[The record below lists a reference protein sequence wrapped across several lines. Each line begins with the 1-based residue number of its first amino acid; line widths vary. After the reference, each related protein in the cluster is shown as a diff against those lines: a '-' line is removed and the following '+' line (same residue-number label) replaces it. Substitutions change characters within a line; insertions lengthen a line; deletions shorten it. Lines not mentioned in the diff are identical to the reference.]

1 MTQELLRDENVKNLK
16 QKDDMK
22 IMKEILSKEIK

>member
-22 IMKEILSKEIK
+22 IMKDILSKEIK